1 MENDFKMT
9 KEELLKLIDEEDD
22 EQREVLLEVF
32 AGIAKARMCVV
43 GIISGEDAECSEG
56 TLTSVQGRTYS
67 RIEDARPPVQAMQ
80 LFSLRNMMEE
90 RFEEM
95 AVSLDMPRGIITG
108 ISLDDAISAFRSM
121 GMQLIEFDEKTP
133 N

>member
-1 MENDFKMT
+1 
-9 KEELLKLIDEEDD
+9 
-22 EQREVLLEVF
+22 
-32 AGIAKARMCVV
+32 
-43 GIISGEDAECSEG
+43 
-56 TLTSVQGRTYS
+56 
-67 RIEDARPPVQAMQ
+67 
-80 LFSLRNMMEE
+80 MEE